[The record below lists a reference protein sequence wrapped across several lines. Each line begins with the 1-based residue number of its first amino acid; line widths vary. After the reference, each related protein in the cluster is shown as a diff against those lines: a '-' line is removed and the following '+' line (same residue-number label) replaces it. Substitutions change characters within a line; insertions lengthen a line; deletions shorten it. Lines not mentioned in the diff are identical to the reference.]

1 MYCTRKLTEQVTW
14 VGGSD
19 RRLALF
25 ENLFPVPHGVSY
37 NSYVIM
43 DEKTAVLDTA
53 DAAISRQFLEN
64 VLHTLDGRPLDY
76 LVVNHM
82 EPDHCANIEAL
93 ALRFPGMKIVGNA
106 KTFTFMKQFYDLPLE
121 ERMITVK
128 EGDTLSLGSH
138 TLHFYMAPMVH
149 WPEVMVT
156 YESSEKLLFSADAFG
171 TFGALNGNLFNHE
184 VNFDRDWLDDARRY
198 YGNIVGKY
206 GLQVQAALK
215 KLSALDIA
223 MICPLH
229 GPVWRENLDYL
240 LGKYDKWSRYE
251 PEEKAVA
258 IFYASMYGD
267 TENAA
272 DILAAGLAE
281 GGVRNIAM
289 YDVSSTHI
297 SYLISEVFR
306 CSHLVLAA
314 PTYNNGIYPA
324 MANLLHDM
332 KALMLQ
338 NRTVGLVENG
348 SWAPVSGKLIRVAL
362 KPLGALS
369 VPPLRPGPPGPP
381 PLGPRSVFPC
391 ILCFRLFSPAAPRPG
406 SIPPGRE
413 AGSPPVPR
421 TEPRRCLDPP
431 LHCPADR

>member
-64 VLHTLDGRPLDY
+64 VLHTLGGRPLDY

-171 TFGALNGNLFNHE
+171 TFGAVRPPG
-184 VNFDRDWLDDARRY
+184 
-198 YGNIVGKY
+198 
-206 GLQVQAALK
+206 
-215 KLSALDIA
+215 
-223 MICPLH
+223 
-229 GPVWRENLDYL
+229 
-240 LGKYDKWSRYE
+240 
-251 PEEKAVA
+251 
-258 IFYASMYGD
+258 
-267 TENAA
+267 
-272 DILAAGLAE
+272 AGRPQEA
-281 GGVRNIAM
+281 
-289 YDVSSTHI
+289 
-297 SYLISEVFR
+297 
-306 CSHLVLAA
+306 
-314 PTYNNGIYPA
+314 
-324 MANLLHDM
+324 
-332 KALMLQ
+332 
-338 NRTVGLVENG
+338 
-348 SWAPVSGKLIRVAL
+348 
-362 KPLGALS
+362 
-369 VPPLRPGPPGPP
+369 LRPGHRHDLPP
-381 PLGPRSVFPC
+381 PRPRVAGEPG
-391 ILCFRLFSPAAPRPG
+391 LPAGQVRQV
-406 SIPPGRE
+406 E
-413 AGSPPVPR
+413 PV
-421 TEPRRCLDPP
+421 
-431 LHCPADR
+431 